1 MWHFY
6 LTLWPYDIYA
16 FQILFRPFVS
26 QRGIYEYL
34 AHVTLMGLDNM
45 YTNYNTHLHYEHL
58 CQ

>member
-45 YTNYNTHLHYEHL
+45 YTIYN
-58 CQ
+58 